1 MIFLHQKILLRQK
14 LSTRRKLKLNKNLV
28 REFDDDSFD
37 EIEEMLRDMDPEYD
51 SQTYFPLE
59 DSKPPHY

>member
-1 MIFLHQKILLRQK
+1 MRQK